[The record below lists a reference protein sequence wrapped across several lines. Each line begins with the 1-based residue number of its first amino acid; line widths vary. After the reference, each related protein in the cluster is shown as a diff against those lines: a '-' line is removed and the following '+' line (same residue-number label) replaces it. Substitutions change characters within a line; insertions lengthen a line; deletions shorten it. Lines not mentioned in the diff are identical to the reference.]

1 MRAMTELSG
10 NIRAMAR
17 SPNGWGD
24 RIHDGTI
31 NGGGNEMLPN
41 ALAVLAAAEARF
53 MFYLVKTSGCRPEGD
68 QDEHET
74 CRPTVTG
81 DDSQAER

>member
-1 MRAMTELSG
+1 MRKFTELSS

-17 SPNGWGD
+17 SPKGWGD

-41 ALAVLAAAEARF
+41 ALAVLAVAEARF
-53 MFYLVKTSGCRPEGD
+53 MFLLVKQSNCCSSQGD
-68 QDEHET
+68 DNEHET
-74 CRPTVTG
+74 CSPIVSG
-81 DDSQAER
+81 SNHSA